1 MPGTMLIGYDV
12 EWRSEEGGITEHFL
26 TTAQALHSRLNVPTT
41 FFIVG
46 QTLERCVPHFQAIR
60 DDPLI
65 DLQQHTYSHQLLK
78 TVYMDD
84 GKSIRVVRGVT
95 PDETRDEVRK
105 TNHLLK
111 QHLDADCIGLTGPW
125 CYYRGLRDRPDLL
138 QILHEEGIRLT
149 RTDGRNERDWHPV
162 DMDLQPY
169 WYDALGFPDM
179 LEVPIH
185 GWHDCVI
192 RDEVLGWED
201 LDGYVESVK
210 PYIDRAANE
219 DKVFSHCQH
228 DWSSTRADPEM
239 RTTEAILSYAQ
250 EKGVRLMTYLDFYE
264 ESRQKRATESIGQP
278 QFVPN

>member
-12 EWRSEEGGITEHFL
+12 EWRGEGDITEHFL
-26 TTAQALHSRLNVPTT
+26 TTAQALHNLLNVPTT

-46 QTLERCVPHFQAIR
+46 QTLERCAPNFQAVMN
-60 DDPLI
+60 DPLI

-78 TVYMDD
+78 TVYIDD
-84 GKSIRVVRGVT
+84 GKSIRVTRGVS
-95 PDETRDEVRK
+95 PDETRVEVGK
-105 TNHLLK
+105 TNQLLK
-111 QHLDADCIGLTGPW
+111 QHLNVDCIGLTGPW

-138 QILHEEGIRLT
+138 QILHSEGIRLT
-149 RTDGRNERDWHPV
+149 RTDGRNEHDWHPV

-169 WYDALGFPDM
+169 WYDALGFPDI

-192 RDEVLGWED
+192 REEELGWD
-201 LDGYVESVK
+201 NLDGYVESVK

-219 DKVFSHCQH
+219 DKIFSLCQH

-239 RTTEAILSYAQ
+239 MATERILRYAQ
-250 EKGVRLMTYLDFYE
+250 KAGLRFMTYKDYYE
-264 ESRQKRATESIGQP
+264 ECKQGRTEESIGEP
-278 QFVPN
+278 RFISN